1 MEFGY
6 DTLFVYNGPNT
17 SSPLLGFINGENG
30 DIFTPHGPR
39 AYTSTGTCLTFRF
52 KSDEAVSGCGW
63 DAIIGCPPT
72 SCGTNAPAQDF
83 CSSAPQI
90 CDLNGYCGNTS
101 GWFTQDNGAI
111 GVTGSSLFCGSIENN
126 SWLSF
131 IASATTAT
139 FNISSSGCVVPTS
152 GIQAHVYST
161 TNCTSFTSKS
171 NCVNQNTG
179 SGTSVLTAT
188 ALTIEVL
195 YNGRWLCRKYL

>member
-1 MEFGY
+1 MRQFR
-6 DTLFVYNGPNT
+6 
-17 SSPLLGFINGENG
+17 LG
-30 DIFTPHGPR
+30 
-39 AYTSTGTCLTFRF
+39 L
-52 KSDEAVSGCGW
+52 

-83 CSSAPQI
+83 CGSAPQI

-131 IASATTAT
+131 YCLCNFCYLILLHR
-139 FNISSSGCVVPTS
+139 VVWYLPVS
-152 GIQAHVYST
+152 RLMLYST

-171 NCVNQNTG
+171 NCVNQD
-179 SGTSVLTAT
+179 SGPVLQ
-188 ALTIEVL
+188 
-195 YNGRWLCRKYL
+195 Y